1 MKARVAVRNLAYEGR
16 IYHEGDEIEV
26 PDGVTSD
33 YWLMRCGYAFTWLK
47 NEPANEEEG
56 ETTELPDLES
66 VLKAAK
72 K

>member
-1 MKARVAVRNLAYEGR
+1 MKARVAVKNLAYNGR

-26 PDGVTSD
+26 PDGVSSD
-33 YWLMRCGYAFTWLK
+33 YWMMRCGYAFTWLK
-47 NEPANEEEG
+47 NAVETEEG
-56 ETTELPDLES
+56 ERTELPDLAT